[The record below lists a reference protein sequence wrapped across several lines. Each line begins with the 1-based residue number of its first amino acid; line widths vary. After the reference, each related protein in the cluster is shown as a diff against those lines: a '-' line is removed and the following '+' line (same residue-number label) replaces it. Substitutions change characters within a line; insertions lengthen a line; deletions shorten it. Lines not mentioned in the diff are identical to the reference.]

1 MGKPPKAHHY
11 IPQTY
16 LRNFTNGAHRLAV
29 LIKDKPEET
38 FDLRP
43 REVAHH
49 KFYYSQPTHD
59 GGLDHR
65 LESMFSGIESHWPA
79 LVARLRLKE
88 HLSPD
93 ELRDFITFMVSL
105 RTRVPA
111 ARDAAELYL
120 AESVRSLGRQM
131 EANGDFPAPPEG
143 LEEHLKFDNL
153 KISIDPHRSLLLMVD
168 AIRGLG
174 PVVDMFGYTVIHNRT
189 AVPYVT
195 SDNPVVYFD
204 PTTPP
209 EELRP
214 YTIDH
219 SGPAMLFFP
228 IASDLMLLGS
238 TTYADHFKQH
248 GLVFQDED
256 ESPRVLKFNQM
267 IARFGYRQVYC
278 REASALKPL
287 AEYSAM
293 SPVPKFDRVPGM
305 DGEFLVVRMVFGPRP
320 DKPKWKT
327 D

>member
-16 LRNFTNGAHRLAV
+16 LRNFTSGAQRLAV

-49 KFYYSQPTHD
+49 KFYYSQPTPD

-65 LESMFSGIESHWPA
+65 LETMFSGIEGHWPA

-88 HLSPD
+88 QLPSD
-93 ELRDFITFMVSL
+93 ELRDFITFMISL

-111 ARDAAELYL
+111 ARDAVELLL
-120 AESVRSLGRQM
+120 AESVRSFGRQM
-131 EANGDFPAPPEG
+131 EANGDFPPPPEG

-153 KISIDPHRSLLLMVD
+153 KISVDPHRSLLLMVE

-174 PVVDMFGYTVIHNRT
+174 PIVDMFGYTVIQNRT
-189 AVPYVT
+189 DLPYVT
-195 SDNPVVYFD
+195 SDNPVIYFD
-204 PTTPP
+204 PTTPA
-209 EELRP
+209 EKLRP
-214 YTIDH
+214 YAVDH
-219 SGPAMLFFP
+219 SGPAMLIFP

-238 TTYADHFKQH
+238 TAYTDHFKKH
-248 GLVFQDED
+248 GLAFQDED
-256 ESPRVLKFNQM
+256 EAPRVLKFNEM
-267 IARFGYRQVYC
+267 VARFAYRQIYC
-278 REASALKPL
+278 REASALKSL
-287 AEYSAM
+287 TQYSAM
-293 SPVPKFDRVPGM
+293 SPVPKFDRLPGP
-305 DGEFLVVRMVFGPRP
+305 DGEHLVARMVFGPRP

-327 D
+327 N